1 MHVKR
6 PVGRMRSSLLMR
18 CGADARLVG
27 AGEERGAIAMSS
39 GCCAMVGKPCTEN
52 AHVDVEAADARRVQT
67 RTLASA

>member
-27 AGEERGAIAMSS
+27 AGEERGAVAMSS